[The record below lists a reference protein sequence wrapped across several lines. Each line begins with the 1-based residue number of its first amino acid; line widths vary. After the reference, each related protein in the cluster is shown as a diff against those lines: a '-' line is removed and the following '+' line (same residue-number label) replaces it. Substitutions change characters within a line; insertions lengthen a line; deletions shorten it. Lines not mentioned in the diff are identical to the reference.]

1 MTTFSK
7 IAPALKALLVL
18 LAVTLTMGLAAAGLG
33 PAARE
38 EKARVVP
45 PPATDEQRP
54 GNTSAV
60 AIVAGG
66 CFWGVQGV
74 FQHVKGV
81 TGAVSGYAGGG
92 KGAAS
97 YELVSGG
104 MTGHAESVQVT
115 YDPRQISFGRLL
127 QVYFSVAHD
136 PTQLNGQGPDIGP
149 QYRSAIFPA
158 DDEQARVAK
167 AYIAQLNAVRAF
179 ARPIVT
185 TVEAGK
191 TFYPAED
198 YHQDY
203 LTRHPRAPYIV
214 INDLPKID
222 NLKRLFPEL
231 YRADPVLVSAA
242 R

>member
-1 MTTFSK
+1 MTMFAK
-7 IAPALKALLVL
+7 IA
-18 LAVTLTMGLAAAGLG
+18 AVTLTMGLAAAGLR
-33 PAARE
+33 PAGQE

-45 PPATDEQRP
+45 PPAMDEQRP
-54 GNTSAV
+54 GATASVAV
-60 AIVAGG
+60 VAGG

-81 TGAVSGYAGGG
+81 TGAISGYAGGPQ
-92 KGAAS
+92 GAAT
-97 YELVSGG
+97 YDLVSGG
-104 MTGHAESVQVT
+104 ATGHAESVKIT

-136 PTQLNGQGPDIGP
+136 PTQLNRQGPDIGP
-149 QYRSAIFPA
+149 QYRSTIFPL
-158 DDEQARVAK
+158 DEEQARIAR
-167 AYIAQLNAVRAF
+167 AYIAQLNGARAF
-179 ARPIVT
+179 SSPIVT
-185 TVEAGK
+185 TIESGR

-203 LTRHPRAPYIV
+203 LTRHPRVPYIV

-231 YRADPVLVSAA
+231 YRAEPVLVSSA